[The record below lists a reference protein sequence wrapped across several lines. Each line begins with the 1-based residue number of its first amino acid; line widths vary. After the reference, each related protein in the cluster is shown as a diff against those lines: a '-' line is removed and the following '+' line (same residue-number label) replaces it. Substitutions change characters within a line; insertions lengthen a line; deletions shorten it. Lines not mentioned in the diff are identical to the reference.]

1 MTMRRSIPML
11 LIALMMF
18 QTASLLVLDSAEAT
32 SGRGGQNDDFRVTK
46 ITIGNATDPA
56 EVWTQSDQSNIN
68 FLVVGQEIEII
79 VEVQRLGNQFT
90 GRSAMGMIEIV
101 HPIGYV
107 IESYNWTTG
116 ELVGQQRGEGSYA
129 WTPMIA
135 HSVLDTTTNDLGGGL
150 IVRASVLYSADDQN
164 DNDVLEQAVPVA
176 IMKDKFDGT
185 TFAAETPTF
194 ISGRYPSNGGDA
206 TGAGSW
212 QTDSGGPEGTD
223 HWRHSAP
230 GADYPSGAHDR
241 LVHFYFPASGQC
253 GATGQL
259 DPGMSNT
266 YQTYICRKMFF
277 AGEYISTQFYAQ
289 TWGSLA
295 AGDNVAFE
303 LWRGS
308 GNYNNKMESL
318 VWNFTN
324 GAPSPASGQ
333 WTNISWDPQV
343 DWAQIPG
350 LANPDLFLG
359 GNSYSI
365 GLLFNSDNSGAS
377 EGMHVDDFIQ
387 FGVSK
392 VSDFT
397 LDVNCDNPEAGFS
410 SPPSNTI
417 ALHCLVTNNGYSGAT
432 VSVYSN
438 VTNLTWMDP
447 AFPSIR
453 IETTNPNDFF
463 SPVIIPSI
471 AAGQTVDVY
480 VNISIPAG
488 ADVQQQ
494 TWQVWFK
501 DSGGTNS
508 GEKGRV
514 TMNLA
519 VTEQYG
525 VSLTSQ
531 TPLLADTLLPGE
543 SGLIPVRLQ
552 NIGNRDAAFN
562 LVTTFSED
570 GWSAI
575 VENETGVPVPNPIV
589 LGKAEVTNLNL
600 NVTTNSLSTPG
611 VVSFNLRATCPSCG
625 TALFGA
631 DILGRNI
638 EVPILRQ
645 ASISADQ
652 DTFQSAADGI
662 PETVYMTL
670 LNLGNDDEQYAL
682 SLDGPHRYILGAQ
695 LAGETTSILDAWD
708 GETTLIL
715 TLPMPVGLSPA
726 PYYVDVIATNVD
738 DSSVSVSYRINVE
751 ILDTA
756 AVGVSD
762 ESSDQSFLPGSMDTT
777 DRSFEITNYGNSDDR
792 FTITLDVPY
801 GMVVELIDPAPID
814 GIATTP
820 IIPSG
825 ETWDAKVRFRFL
837 AELADQG
844 ACEIPCTRT
853 LGLTATSVN
862 DPTISSTG
870 EATYL
875 VGRQGLVD
883 LTWQTTPVLIEEAD
897 FIYTLEVVVK
907 NKLSAVPSQTI
918 TMDKMDGDWSSYI
931 SVRIDNDDRRFSLE
945 SDGERTVTIEVQVGE
960 ASLINLPSDRLT
972 VNFTIYATSETI
984 ADTPTAKLSVVLQKQ
999 TLDKSGGDDASSE
1012 DSGELVKNIVLWGGF
1027 LIVISALGFITFKIV
1042 TTIDKEDDLDD
1053 WDDMYQ
1059 DSLTATYGAVAAAP
1073 TVPMSAPPSPEPM
1086 EMPGTALPE
1095 AQPASGPPLPPEGLP
1110 DGWTMEQWTHY
1121 GQQYLDGQL

>member
-1 MTMRRSIPML
+1 ML

-18 QTASLLVLDSAEAT
+18 QTASLLVLDSAEAA
-32 SGRGGQNDDFRVTK
+32 SGRGGDNDDFILKK
-46 ITIGNATDPA
+46 ITIGNVSDPA
-56 EVWTQSDQSNIN
+56 FTWVQSDQSTVDYLIM
-68 FLVVGQEIEII
+68 GQE
-79 VEVQRLGNQFT
+79 VEVIVQVQLGGSSLT
-90 GRSAMGMIEIV
+90 GKSAEVQIEIV

-107 IESYNWTTG
+107 IESSNFTTPDLLG
-116 ELVGQQRGEGSYA
+116 GQQNEGSYV
-129 WTPMIA
+129 WTPVIA
-135 HSVLDTTTNDLGGGL
+135 HSILNTTTNDLGGGL
-150 IVRASVLYSADDQN
+150 IVRASVLYSN
-164 DNDVLEQAVPVA
+164 DNINGNDVMEKAVPVA

-185 TFAAETPTF
+185 TLAVESPTF
-194 ISGRYPSNGGDA
+194 ISGRYPSGGGDA

-212 QTDSGGPEGTD
+212 QTDTGGPEGTD
-223 HWRHSAP
+223 HWRHSNP

-241 LVHFYFPASGQC
+241 LVHMFFPAGGQC
-253 GATGQL
+253 GALGQL
-259 DPGMSNT
+259 DPGMSQT
-266 YQTYICRKMFF
+266 YQTYVCRKTFF
-277 AGEYISTQFYAQ
+277 AGEFISTQFYAQ

-318 VWNFTN
+318 VWNFSN
-324 GAPSPASGQ
+324 GAPSPAPGQ
-333 WTNISWDPQV
+333 WTNVSWDPQV
-343 DWAQIPG
+343 DWAQIPN

-392 VSDFT
+392 VADFT
-397 LDVNCDNPEAGFS
+397 LDIDCDNPEAGFS
-410 SPPSNTI
+410 SPPSNTVS
-417 ALHCLVTNNGYSGAT
+417 LHCIVTNNGYSSAT
-432 VSVYSN
+432 ISVYSN

-463 SPVIIPSI
+463 SPVIIQGLG
-471 AAGQTVDVY
+471 AGQSTDVY

-494 TWQVWFK
+494 TWQVWFR

-514 TMNLA
+514 SMNLA
-519 VTEQYG
+519 ITEQFG

-531 TPLLADTLLPGE
+531 VPLLADTLLPGE
-543 SGLIPVRLQ
+543 SGQIPVRLQ
-552 NIGNRDAAFN
+552 NVGNRDASYN

-570 GWSAI
+570 GWSAV
-575 VENETGVPVPNPIV
+575 VENETGVPVPNPII
-589 LGKAEVTNLNL
+589 LEKAEVENLFL
-600 NVTTNSLSTPG
+600 NVTADSLATPG
-611 VVSFNLRATCPSCG
+611 IVSFNLRATCPSCG
-625 TALFGA
+625 TSLFGA

-652 DTFQSAADGI
+652 DTFQSAADGVT
-662 PETVYMTL
+662 ETVYMTL
-670 LNLGNDDEQYAL
+670 LNLGNDDEQYSL
-682 SLDGPHRYILGAQ
+682 SLGGPHHYFLGAE
-695 LAGETTSILDAWD
+695 LAGETTAILDAWD

-715 TLPMPVGLSPA
+715 TLPMPVGLSPS

-738 DSSVSVSYRINVE
+738 DPSIAVSYRINVE

-762 ESSDQSFLPGSMDTT
+762 ESSDQSFLPGSMETT
-777 DRSFEITNYGNSDDR
+777 DRSFEITNYGNSEDR
-792 FTITLDVPY
+792 FTITLDIPD
-801 GMVVELIDPAPID
+801 GMVAELVDPAPI
-814 GIATTP
+814 GGVATTP
-820 IIPSG
+820 VIQSG
-825 ETWDAKVRFRFL
+825 ETWEATVRFRFL
-837 AELADQG
+837 DGADG
-844 ACEIPCTRT
+844 SRT

-862 DPTISSTG
+862 DPTISDTG

-875 VGRQGLVD
+875 PGRQGTID
-883 LTWQTTPVLIEEAD
+883 LTPPAPIAIDEANL
-897 FIYTLEVVVK
+897 IYTMDIEVK
-907 NKLSAVPSQTI
+907 NKLNPLVYPAQTI
-918 TMDKMDGDWSSYI
+918 TMDKVSGDWSSYLI
-931 SVRIDNDDRRFSLE
+931 VRIDSNDQQFALE
-945 SDGERTVTIEVQVGE
+945 SDMSRTVTVEVQVIE
-960 ASLINLPSDRLT
+960 TSLLNLPSDTLA
-972 VNFTIYATSETI
+972 VNFTIYATSLTV
-984 ADTPTAKLSVVLQKQ
+984 ADAPTAKLTVVLQKQ
-999 TLDKSGGDDASSE
+999 TASNDDGDGASSE
-1012 DSGELVKNIVLWGGF
+1012 DDGELVKNIVLWSGF
-1027 LIVISALGFITFKIV
+1027 LIVVCVLGFITFKIL
-1042 TTIDKEDDLDD
+1042 TTIEKEDDMDD

-1073 TVPMSAPPSPEPM
+1073 TVPMSAPPSPEPAA
-1086 EMPGTALPE
+1086 MPEPTP
-1095 AQPASGPPLPPEGLP
+1095 PAPVSAGPPLPPGGLP
-1110 DGWTMEQWTHY
+1110 DGWTMEQWEHY

>member
-1 MTMRRSIPML
+1 ML
-11 LIALMMF
+11 LIALMLF
-18 QTASLLVLDSAEAT
+18 QTASLLVMDSAEAA
-32 SGRGGQNDDFRVTK
+32 SGRGGPNDDFRVTK
-46 ITIGNATDPA
+46 ITLGNTSDPA
-56 EVWTQSDQSNIN
+56 QTWIQSDQSVVDY
-68 FLVVGQEIEII
+68 LVMGQEIEIT

-90 GRSAMGMIEIV
+90 GRTAMGMIEIV
-101 HPIGYV
+101 HPIGFV
-107 IESYNWTTG
+107 IETYNWTTA
-116 ELVGQQRGEGSYA
+116 ELVGQQKGEGSYV
-129 WTPMIA
+129 WTPLVA
-135 HSVLDTTTNDLGGGL
+135 HSILDTSTNDLSGGL
-150 IVRASVLYSADDQN
+150 IVRASILYSGDDLN
-164 DNDVLEQAVPVA
+164 ENDVLEQAVPVA

-185 TFAAETPTF
+185 TIAADTPTF
-194 ISGRYPSNGGDA
+194 ISGRYPSGGGDA
-206 TGAGSW
+206 TGSGSW
-212 QTDSGGPEGTD
+212 QTDTGGPEGTD
-223 HWRHSAP
+223 HWRHSNP

-241 LVHFYFPASGQC
+241 LVHMFFPASGQC
-253 GATGQL
+253 GALGQL
-259 DPGMSNT
+259 DPGMSNA
-266 YQTYICRKMFF
+266 YQTYVCRKTFF
-277 AGEYISTQFYAQ
+277 AGEFISTQFYAQ

-318 VWNFTN
+318 VWNFSY
-324 GAPSPASGQ
+324 GAPSPAQGQ
-333 WTNISWDPQV
+333 WSNISWDPQS
-343 DWAQIPG
+343 DWSQIPG

-392 VSDFT
+392 VADFT

-410 SPPSNTI
+410 SPPSNTV

-453 IETTNPNDFF
+453 IETKNPNDFF

-471 AAGQTVDVY
+471 SAGETVDVY

-488 ADVQQQ
+488 AEVQQQ
-494 TWQVWFK
+494 TWEVWFR

-514 TMNLA
+514 SMNLA
-519 VTEQYG
+519 VTEQFG

-531 TPLLADTLLPGE
+531 TPLLADTLIPGE

-552 NIGNRDAAFN
+552 NIGNRDAAYN
-562 LVTTFSED
+562 LVTTFSEA
-570 GWSAI
+570 GWSAV
-575 VENETGVPVPNPIV
+575 VENDTGVSIPNPIV
-589 LGKAEVTNLNL
+589 LAKAEVINLVL
-600 NVTTNSLSTPG
+600 NVTADDLATPG

-625 TALFGA
+625 TSLFGA

-638 EVPILRQ
+638 EVPVLRQ
-645 ASISADQ
+645 ASITADQ
-652 DTFQSAADGI
+652 NTYQSAADGAT
-662 PETVYMTL
+662 ETVYMTL

-682 SLDGPHRYILGAQ
+682 SLGGPHQYILGAQ
-695 LAGETTSILDAWD
+695 LAGETTAILDAWD

-777 DRSFEITNYGNSDDR
+777 DRSFEITNFGNSEDR
-792 FTITLDVPY
+792 FVITLDIPD
-801 GMVVELIDPAPID
+801 GMVAELIDPVPV
-814 GIATTP
+814 GGVATTP
-820 IIPSG
+820 IIASG
-825 ETWDAKVRFRFL
+825 ESWEAKVRFRFL
-837 AELADQG
+837 ADADG
-844 ACEIPCTRT
+844 SRT

-862 DPTISSTG
+862 DPTISETG

-875 VGRQGLVD
+875 VGRQGTID
-883 LTWQTTPVLIEEAD
+883 LTPPAPISIDEAGL
-897 FIYTLEVVVK
+897 IYTMDVEVK
-907 NKLSAVPSQTI
+907 NKLNPLVYPSQTI
-918 TMDKMDGDWSSYI
+918 SMDKVDGDWSSYI
-931 SVRIDNDDRRFSLE
+931 SVRIDNSDRSFSLE
-945 SDGERTVTIEVQVGE
+945 SDMSRTVTVEVQVGE
-960 ASLINLPSDRLT
+960 ATLINLPSDTLI
-972 VNFTIYATSETI
+972 VNFTIYATSLTV
-984 ADTPTAKLSVVLQKQ
+984 ADSPTAKLTVVLEKQ
-999 TLDKSGGDDASSE
+999 SASSGDGDGASSE
-1012 DSGELVKNIVLWGGF
+1012 EDGQLVKNIVLWSGF
-1027 LIVISALGFITFKIV
+1027 LVVVGVLGFMTFKIL
-1042 TTIDKEDDLDD
+1042 TTIEKEDDLDD
-1053 WDDMYQ
+1053 WDEMMYQ

-1073 TVPMSAPPSPEPM
+1073 TVPMSAPPTPEPM
-1086 EMPGTALPE
+1086 GVPDAAPPPAVAQATA
-1095 AQPASGPPLPPEGLP
+1095 GPPLPPGGLP
-1110 DGWTMEQWTHY
+1110 DGWTMDQWEHY
-1121 GQQYLDGQL
+1121 GQQYLNGQL

>member
-1 MTMRRSIPML
+1 ML
-11 LIALMMF
+11 LIALMLF
-18 QTASLLVLDSAEAT
+18 QTASLLVMDSAEAA
-32 SGRGGQNDDFRVTK
+32 SGRGGPNDDFRVTK
-46 ITIGNATDPA
+46 ITLGNTSDPA
-56 EVWTQSDQSNIN
+56 QTWIQSDQSVVDY
-68 FLVVGQEIEII
+68 LVMGQEIEIT

-90 GRSAMGMIEIV
+90 GRTAMGMIEIV
-101 HPIGYV
+101 HPIGFV
-107 IESYNWTTG
+107 IETYNWTTA
-116 ELVGQQRGEGSYA
+116 ELVGQQKGEGSYV
-129 WTPMIA
+129 WTPLVA
-135 HSVLDTTTNDLGGGL
+135 HSILDTSTNDLSGGL
-150 IVRASVLYSADDQN
+150 IVRASILYSGDDLN
-164 DNDVLEQAVPVA
+164 ENDVLEQAVPVA

-185 TFAAETPTF
+185 TIAADTPTF
-194 ISGRYPSNGGDA
+194 ISGRYPSGGGDA
-206 TGAGSW
+206 TGSGSW
-212 QTDSGGPEGTD
+212 QTDTGGPEGTD
-223 HWRHSAP
+223 HWRHSNP

-241 LVHFYFPASGQC
+241 LVHMFFPASGQC
-253 GATGQL
+253 GALGQL
-259 DPGMSNT
+259 DPGMSNA
-266 YQTYICRKMFF
+266 YQTYVCRKTFF
-277 AGEYISTQFYAQ
+277 AGEFISTQFYAQ

-318 VWNFTN
+318 VWNFSN
-324 GAPSPASGQ
+324 GAPSPAQGQ
-333 WTNISWDPQV
+333 WSNISWDPQS
-343 DWAQIPG
+343 DWSQIPG

-392 VSDFT
+392 VADFT

-410 SPPSNTI
+410 SPPSNTV

-453 IETTNPNDFF
+453 IETKNPNDFF

-471 AAGQTVDVY
+471 SAGETVDVY

-488 ADVQQQ
+488 AEVQQQ
-494 TWQVWFK
+494 TWEVWFR

-514 TMNLA
+514 SMNLA
-519 VTEQYG
+519 VTEQFG

-531 TPLLADTLLPGE
+531 TPLLADTLIPGE

-552 NIGNRDAAFN
+552 NIGNRDAAYN
-562 LVTTFSED
+562 LVTTFSEA

-575 VENETGVPVPNPIV
+575 VENDTGVSIPNPIV
-589 LGKAEVTNLNL
+589 LAKAEVINLVL
-600 NVTTNSLSTPG
+600 NVTADDLATPG

-625 TALFGA
+625 TSLFGA

-638 EVPILRQ
+638 EVPVLRQ
-645 ASISADQ
+645 ASITADQ
-652 DTFQSAADGI
+652 NTYQSAADGAT
-662 PETVYMTL
+662 ETVYMTL

-682 SLDGPHRYILGAQ
+682 SLGGPHQYILGAQ
-695 LAGETTSILDAWD
+695 LAGETTAILDAWD

-738 DSSVSVSYRINVE
+738 DSSISVSYRINVE

-777 DRSFEITNYGNSDDR
+777 DRSFEITNFGNSEDR
-792 FTITLDVPY
+792 FVITLDIPD
-801 GMVVELIDPAPID
+801 GMVAELIDPVPV
-814 GIATTP
+814 GGVATTP
-820 IIPSG
+820 IIASG
-825 ETWDAKVRFRFL
+825 ESWEAKVRFRFL
-837 AELADQG
+837 ADADG
-844 ACEIPCTRT
+844 SRT

-862 DPTISSTG
+862 DPTISETG

-875 VGRQGLVD
+875 VGRQGTID
-883 LTWQTTPVLIEEAD
+883 LTPPAPISIDEAGL
-897 FIYTLEVVVK
+897 IYTMDVEVK
-907 NKLSAVPSQTI
+907 NKLNPLVYPSQTI
-918 TMDKMDGDWSSYI
+918 SMDKVDGDWSSYI
-931 SVRIDNDDRRFSLE
+931 SVRIDNSDRSFSLE
-945 SDGERTVTIEVQVGE
+945 SDMSRTVTVEVQVGE
-960 ASLINLPSDRLT
+960 ATLINLPSDTLI
-972 VNFTIYATSETI
+972 VNFTIYATSLTV
-984 ADTPTAKLSVVLQKQ
+984 ADSPTAKLTVVLEKQ
-999 TLDKSGGDDASSE
+999 SASSGDGDGASSE
-1012 DSGELVKNIVLWGGF
+1012 EDGQLVKNIVLWSGF
-1027 LIVISALGFITFKIV
+1027 LVVVGVLGFMTFKIL
-1042 TTIDKEDDLDD
+1042 TTIEKEDDLDD
-1053 WDDMYQ
+1053 WDEMMYQ

-1073 TVPMSAPPSPEPM
+1073 TVPMSAPPTPEPM
-1086 EMPGTALPE
+1086 GVPDAAPPPAVAQATA
-1095 AQPASGPPLPPEGLP
+1095 GPPLPPGGLP
-1110 DGWTMEQWTHY
+1110 DGWTMDQWEHY

>member
-18 QTASLLVLDSAEAT
+18 QTASLLVLDSAEAA
-32 SGRGGQNDDFRVTK
+32 SGRGGDNDDFILKK
-46 ITIGNATDPA
+46 ITIGNVSDPA
-56 EVWTQSDQSNIN
+56 FTWVQSDQSTVDYLIM
-68 FLVVGQEIEII
+68 GQA
-79 VEVQRLGNQFT
+79 VEVIVQVQLGGSSLT
-90 GRSAMGMIEIV
+90 GKSAEVQIEIV

-107 IESYNWTTG
+107 IESSNFTTPDLLG
-116 ELVGQQRGEGSYA
+116 GQQNEGSYT
-129 WTPMIA
+129 WTPVIA
-135 HSVLDTTTNDLGGGL
+135 HSILNTTTNDLGGGL
-150 IVRASVLYSADDQN
+150 IVRASVLYSN
-164 DNDVLEQAVPVA
+164 DNINGNDVMEKAVPVA

-185 TFAAETPTF
+185 TLAVESPTF
-194 ISGRYPSNGGDA
+194 ISGRYPSSGGDA

-212 QTDSGGPEGTD
+212 QTDTGGPEGTD
-223 HWRHSAP
+223 HWRHSNP

-241 LVHFYFPASGQC
+241 LVHMFFPAGGQC
-253 GATGQL
+253 GALGQL
-259 DPGMSNT
+259 DPGMSQT
-266 YQTYICRKMFF
+266 YQTYVCRKTFF
-277 AGEYISTQFYAQ
+277 AGEFISTQFYAQ

-318 VWNFTN
+318 VWNFSN
-324 GAPSPASGQ
+324 GAPSPAPGQ
-333 WTNISWDPQV
+333 WTNVSWDPQV

-392 VSDFT
+392 VADFT
-397 LDVNCDNPEAGFS
+397 LDIDCDNPEAGFS
-410 SPPSNTI
+410 SPPSNTVS
-417 ALHCLVTNNGYSGAT
+417 LHCIVTNNGYSSAT
-432 VSVYSN
+432 ISVYSN

-463 SPVIIPSI
+463 SPVIIQGLG
-471 AAGQTVDVY
+471 AGQSTDVY

-494 TWQVWFK
+494 TWQVWFR

-514 TMNLA
+514 SMNLA
-519 VTEQYG
+519 ITEQFG

-531 TPLLADTLLPGE
+531 VPLLADTLLPGE
-543 SGLIPVRLQ
+543 SGQIPIRLQ
-552 NIGNRDAAFN
+552 NVGNRDASYN

-570 GWSAI
+570 GWSAV
-575 VENETGVPVPNPIV
+575 VENETGVPVPNPII
-589 LGKAEVTNLNL
+589 LEKAEIENLFL
-600 NVTTNSLSTPG
+600 NVTADSLATPG
-611 VVSFNLRATCPSCG
+611 IVSFNLRATCPSCG
-625 TALFGA
+625 TSLFGA

-645 ASISADQ
+645 ASISADEN
-652 DTFQSAADGI
+652 TFQSAADGVT
-662 PETVYMTL
+662 ETIYMTL

-682 SLDGPHRYILGAQ
+682 SLGGPHQYILGAE
-695 LAGETTSILDAWD
+695 LAGETTAILDAWD

-738 DSSVSVSYRINVE
+738 DPSVSVSYRINVE

-777 DRSFEITNYGNSDDR
+777 DRSFEITNYGNSEDR
-792 FTITLDVPY
+792 FTITLDIPD
-801 GMVVELIDPAPID
+801 GMVAELIDPVPI
-814 GIATTP
+814 GGVATTP
-820 IIPSG
+820 VIQSG
-825 ETWDAKVRFRFL
+825 ETWEATVRFRFL
-837 AELADQG
+837 SDAEGSL
-844 ACEIPCTRT
+844 T
-853 LGLTATSVN
+853 LDLTATSVN
-862 DPTISSTG
+862 DPTISDTG

-875 VGRQGLVD
+875 VGRQGTID
-883 LTWQTTPVLIEEAD
+883 LTPPPPISIEEAGL
-897 FIYTLEVVVK
+897 IYTMEIEVK
-907 NKLSAVPSQTI
+907 NKLNPLVYPSQTI
-918 TMDKMDGDWSSYI
+918 SMNKDVPDEWSGYI
-931 SVRIDNDDRRFSLE
+931 IVRIDNDDRQFSLE
-945 SDGERTVTIEVQVGE
+945 SDTSRIVTIEIE
-960 ASLINLPSDRLT
+960 ARESSLINLPSDTVT
-972 VNFTIYATSETI
+972 VNFTIYASSLTV
-984 ADTPTAKLSVVLQKQ
+984 ADSPTAKLTVVLQKQ
-999 TLDKSGGDDASSE
+999 TASNGDGDGASSE
-1012 DSGELVKNIVLWGGF
+1012 DDGELVKNIVLWSGF
-1027 LIVISALGFITFKIV
+1027 LIVVCVLGFITFKIL
-1042 TTIDKEDDLDD
+1042 TTIEKEDDMDD

-1073 TVPMSAPPSPEPM
+1073 TVPMSAPPSPEPVA
-1086 EMPGTALPE
+1086 MPESTP
-1095 AQPASGPPLPPEGLP
+1095 PAPVSTGPPLPPGGLP
-1110 DGWTMEQWTHY
+1110 DGWTMEQWEHY

>member
-1 MTMRRSIPML
+1 MRRSIPML
-11 LIALMMF
+11 LIALMVF
-18 QTASLLVLDSAEAT
+18 QTASLLVLDSAEAA
-32 SGRGGQNDDFRVTK
+32 SGRGGPNDDFRVTK
-46 ITIGNATDPA
+46 ITLGNATDSA
-56 EVWTQSDQSNIN
+56 HMWVQSDQSVVDY
-68 FLVVGQEIEII
+68 LVMGQEIEIT

-107 IESYNWTTG
+107 IESYNWTTA
-116 ELVGQQRGEGSYA
+116 ELIGQQSAEGRYA

-135 HSVLDTTTNDLGGGL
+135 HSILNTTTNDLSGGL
-150 IVRASVLYSADDQN
+150 IVRASVLYSGDDLN

-185 TFAAETPTF
+185 TVAVESPTF
-194 ISGRYPSNGGDA
+194 ISGRYPSGGGDA
-206 TGAGSW
+206 TGRGSW
-212 QTDSGGPEGTD
+212 QTDSGGPVGTD
-223 HWRHSAP
+223 HWRHSNP

-241 LVHFYFPASGQC
+241 LVHMYLPSGGQC
-253 GATGQL
+253 GALGQL
-259 DPGMSNT
+259 DPGLTGPSG
-266 YQTYICRKMFF
+266 YQTAICRKTFF
-277 AGEYISTQFYAQ
+277 AGEFISTQFYAQ

-318 VWNFTN
+318 TWNFTN

-333 WTNISWDPQV
+333 WSNVSWDPQV

-392 VSDFT
+392 VADFE
-397 LDVNCDNPEAGFS
+397 LGIDCDNPEAGYS
-410 SPPSNTI
+410 SPPSNTVS
-417 ALHCLVTNNGYSGAT
+417 LHCMVTNNGYSSAT
-432 VSVYSN
+432 ISVYSN

-463 SPVIIPSI
+463 SPVIIQGLG
-471 AAGQTVDVY
+471 AGETTDVY

-494 TWQVWFK
+494 TWQVWFR

-514 TMNLA
+514 SMNLA
-519 VTEQYG
+519 VTEQFG

-552 NIGNRDAAFN
+552 NVGNRDASYN
-562 LVTTFSED
+562 LVTTFSDE
-570 GWSAI
+570 GWSAV
-575 VENETGVPVPNPIV
+575 VENETGVPVPNPII
-589 LGKAEVTNLNL
+589 LGKAEIINLML
-600 NVTTNSLSTPG
+600 NVTANNLATPG

-625 TALFGA
+625 TSLFGA

-645 ASISADQ
+645 ASISADEN
-652 DTFQSAADGI
+652 TFSSAADGVA
-662 PETVYMTL
+662 ETVYMTL

-682 SLDGPHRYILGAQ
+682 SLGGPHQYLLGAQ
-695 LAGETTSILDAWD
+695 LAGETTAILDAWD

-738 DSSVSVSYRINVE
+738 DASVSVTYRINVE

-756 AVGVSD
+756 AVIVMD

-777 DRSFEITNYGNSDDR
+777 DRTFNITNYGNSDDR
-792 FTITLDVPY
+792 FTITLDVPD
-801 GMVVELIDPAPID
+801 GMVAELIDPVPIGD
-814 GIATTP
+814 VATTP

-825 ETWDAKVRFRFL
+825 ESWDARVRFRFL
-837 AELADQG
+837 ADADG
-844 ACEIPCTRT
+844 SRT

-862 DPTISSTG
+862 DPSISDTG

-875 VGRQGLVD
+875 VGRQGTID
-883 LTWQTTPVLIEEAD
+883 LTPPAPISIEEANL
-897 FIYTLEVVVK
+897 IYVMDIEVK
-907 NKLSAVPSQTI
+907 NKLNPLVYPSQTI
-918 TMDKMDGDWSSYI
+918 SMDKVDGDWSSYL
-931 SVRIDNDDRRFSLE
+931 SVRIDSDDRQFALE
-945 SDGERTVTIEVQVGE
+945 SDMSRTVTVEVQVSE
-960 ASLINLPSDRLT
+960 ATLINLPSDTLT
-972 VNFTIYATSETI
+972 VNFTIYATSLTV
-984 ADTPTAKLSVVLQKQ
+984 ADSPTAKLTVVLQKQ
-999 TLDKSGGDDASSE
+999 TSTSGEGDGASSE
-1012 DSGELVKNIVLWGGF
+1012 DDGELVKNIVLWSGF
-1027 LIVISALGFITFKIV
+1027 LIVVGVLGFITFKIL
-1042 TTIDKEDDLDD
+1042 TTIEKEDNLDD

-1073 TVPMSAPPSPEPM
+1073 TVPMAAPPSPEPV
-1086 EMPGTALPE
+1086 AVPE
-1095 AQPASGPPLPPEGLP
+1095 AAPPAPVSAGPPLPPGGLP
-1110 DGWTMEQWTHY
+1110 DGWTMEQWEHY

>member
-18 QTASLLVLDSAEAT
+18 QTASLLVLDSAEAA
-32 SGRGGQNDDFRVTK
+32 SGRGGDNDDFILKK
-46 ITIGNATDPA
+46 ITIGNVSDPA
-56 EVWTQSDQSNIN
+56 FTWVQSDQSTVDYLIM
-68 FLVVGQEIEII
+68 GQA
-79 VEVQRLGNQFT
+79 VEVIVQVQLGGSSLT
-90 GRSAMGMIEIV
+90 GKSAEVQIEIV

-107 IESYNWTTG
+107 IESSNFTTPDLLG
-116 ELVGQQRGEGSYA
+116 GQQNEGSYT
-129 WTPMIA
+129 WTPVIA
-135 HSVLDTTTNDLGGGL
+135 HSILNTTTNDLGGGL
-150 IVRASVLYSADDQN
+150 IVRASVLYSN
-164 DNDVLEQAVPVA
+164 DNINGNDVMEKAVPVA

-185 TFAAETPTF
+185 TLAVESPTF
-194 ISGRYPSNGGDA
+194 ISGRYPSSGGDA

-212 QTDSGGPEGTD
+212 QTDTGGPEGTD
-223 HWRHSAP
+223 HWRHSNP

-241 LVHFYFPASGQC
+241 LVHMFFPAGGQC
-253 GATGQL
+253 GALGQL
-259 DPGMSNT
+259 DPGMSQT
-266 YQTYICRKMFF
+266 YQTYVCRKTFF
-277 AGEYISTQFYAQ
+277 AGEFISTQFYAQ

-318 VWNFTN
+318 VWNFSN
-324 GAPSPASGQ
+324 GAPSPAPGQ
-333 WTNISWDPQV
+333 WTNVSWDPQV

-392 VSDFT
+392 VADFT
-397 LDVNCDNPEAGFS
+397 LDIDCDNPEAGFS
-410 SPPSNTI
+410 SPPSNTVS
-417 ALHCLVTNNGYSGAT
+417 LHCIVTNNGYSSAT
-432 VSVYSN
+432 ISVYSN

-463 SPVIIPSI
+463 SPVIIQGLG
-471 AAGQTVDVY
+471 AGQSTDVF

-494 TWQVWFK
+494 TWQVWFR

-514 TMNLA
+514 SMNLA
-519 VTEQYG
+519 ITEQFG

-531 TPLLADTLLPGE
+531 VPLLADTLLPGE
-543 SGLIPVRLQ
+543 SGQIPIRLQ
-552 NIGNRDAAFN
+552 NVGNRDASYN

-570 GWSAI
+570 GWSAV
-575 VENETGVPVPNPIV
+575 VENETGVPVPNPII
-589 LGKAEVTNLNL
+589 LEKAEIENLFL
-600 NVTTNSLSTPG
+600 NVTADSLATPG
-611 VVSFNLRATCPSCG
+611 IVSFNLRATCPSCG
-625 TALFGA
+625 TSLFGA

-645 ASISADQ
+645 ASISADEN
-652 DTFQSAADGI
+652 TFQSAADGVT
-662 PETVYMTL
+662 ETIYMTL

-682 SLDGPHRYILGAQ
+682 SLGGPHQYILGAE
-695 LAGETTSILDAWD
+695 LAGETTAILDAWD

-738 DSSVSVSYRINVE
+738 DPSVSVSYRINVE

-777 DRSFEITNYGNSDDR
+777 DRSFEITNYGNSEDR
-792 FTITLDVPY
+792 FTITLDIPD
-801 GMVVELIDPAPID
+801 GMVAELIDPVPI
-814 GIATTP
+814 GGVATTP
-820 IIPSG
+820 VIQSG
-825 ETWDAKVRFRFL
+825 ETWEATVRFRFL
-837 AELADQG
+837 SDAEGSL
-844 ACEIPCTRT
+844 T
-853 LGLTATSVN
+853 LDLTATSVN
-862 DPTISSTG
+862 DPTISDTG

-875 VGRQGLVD
+875 VGRQGTID
-883 LTWQTTPVLIEEAD
+883 LTPPPPISIEEAGL
-897 FIYTLEVVVK
+897 IYTMEIEVK
-907 NKLSAVPSQTI
+907 NKLNPLVYPSQTI
-918 TMDKMDGDWSSYI
+918 SMNKDVPDEWSGYI
-931 SVRIDNDDRRFSLE
+931 IVRIDNDDRQFSLE
-945 SDGERTVTIEVQVGE
+945 SDTSRIVTIEIE
-960 ASLINLPSDRLT
+960 ARESSLINLPSDTVT
-972 VNFTIYATSETI
+972 VNFTIYASSLTV
-984 ADTPTAKLSVVLQKQ
+984 ADSPTAKLTVVLQKQ
-999 TLDKSGGDDASSE
+999 TASNGDGDGASSE
-1012 DSGELVKNIVLWGGF
+1012 DDGELVKNIVLWSGF
-1027 LIVISALGFITFKIV
+1027 LIVVCVLGFITFKIL
-1042 TTIDKEDDLDD
+1042 TTIEKEDDMDD

-1073 TVPMSAPPSPEPM
+1073 TVPMSAPPSPEPVA
-1086 EMPGTALPE
+1086 MPEPTP
-1095 AQPASGPPLPPEGLP
+1095 PAPVSTGPPLPPGGLP
-1110 DGWTMEQWTHY
+1110 DGWTMEQWEHY

>member
-1 MTMRRSIPML
+1 ML

-18 QTASLLVLDSAEAT
+18 QTASLLVLDSAEAA
-32 SGRGGQNDDFRVTK
+32 SGRGGDNDDFILKK
-46 ITIGNATDPA
+46 ITIGNVSDPA
-56 EVWTQSDQSNIN
+56 FTWVQSDQSTVDYLIM
-68 FLVVGQEIEII
+68 GQE
-79 VEVQRLGNQFT
+79 VEVIVQVQLGGSSLT
-90 GRSAMGMIEIV
+90 GKSAEVQIEIV

-107 IESYNWTTG
+107 IESSNFTTPDLLG
-116 ELVGQQRGEGSYA
+116 GQQNEGSYV
-129 WTPMIA
+129 WTPVIA
-135 HSVLDTTTNDLGGGL
+135 HSILNTTTNDLGGGL
-150 IVRASVLYSADDQN
+150 IVRASVLYSN
-164 DNDVLEQAVPVA
+164 DNINGNDVMEKAVPVA

-185 TFAAETPTF
+185 AVTLETPTF
-194 ISGRYPSNGGDA
+194 ISGRYPVGGGDA
-206 TGAGSW
+206 DRFSSGSW
-212 QTDSGGPEGTD
+212 QTDSGGPVGTD
-223 HWRHSAP
+223 HWRHSNP

-241 LVHFYFPASGQC
+241 LVHMYLPSGGQC
-253 GATGQL
+253 GALGQL
-259 DPGMSNT
+259 DPGLSNR
-266 YQTYICRKMFF
+266 YQTAICRKTFF
-277 AGEYISTQFYAQ
+277 AGEFISTQFHAQ

-318 VWNFTN
+318 TWNFTN

-333 WTNISWDPQV
+333 WTNVSWDPQV

-392 VSDFT
+392 VADFT
-397 LDVNCDNPEAGFS
+397 LDIDCDNPEAGFS
-410 SPPSNTI
+410 SPPSNTVS
-417 ALHCLVTNNGYSGAT
+417 LHCLVTNNGYSSAT
-432 VSVYSN
+432 ISVYSN

-463 SPVIIPSI
+463 SPVIVQGLG
-471 AAGQTVDVY
+471 AGQTTDVY

-494 TWQVWFK
+494 TWQVWFQ

-514 TMNLA
+514 SMNLA
-519 VTEQYG
+519 VTEQFG

-531 TPLLADTLLPGE
+531 VPLLADTLLPGE
-543 SGLIPVRLQ
+543 SGQIPVRLQ
-552 NIGNRDAAFN
+552 NVGNRDASYN

-570 GWSAI
+570 GWSAV
-575 VENETGVPVPNPIV
+575 VEDENGVPVPNPIV
-589 LGKAEVTNLNL
+589 LEKAEVENLFL
-600 NVTTNSLSTPG
+600 NVTANSLASPG
-611 VVSFNLRATCPSCG
+611 IVSFNLRATCPSCG
-625 TALFGA
+625 TSLFGA

-645 ASISADQ
+645 ASITADEN
-652 DTFQSAADGI
+652 TFQSAADGAT
-662 PETVYMTL
+662 ETVYMTL

-682 SLDGPHRYILGAQ
+682 SLGGPHQYILGAE
-695 LAGETTSILDAWD
+695 LAGETTAILDAWD

-762 ESSDQSFLPGSMDTT
+762 ESSDQSFLPGSLDTT

-792 FTITLDVPY
+792 FTITLDIPD
-801 GMVVELIDPAPID
+801 GMVAELIVPAPI
-814 GIATTP
+814 GGVATTP
-820 IIPSG
+820 VIPSG
-825 ETWDAKVRFRFL
+825 ETWEAKVRFRFL
-837 AELADQG
+837 AGADG
-844 ACEIPCTRT
+844 SRT

-862 DPTISSTG
+862 DPSISETG

-875 VGRQGLVD
+875 VGRQGTID
-883 LTWQTTPVLIEEAD
+883 LTPPAPISIEEFD
-897 FIYTLEVVVK
+897 LIYTMDIEVK
-907 NKLSAVPSQTI
+907 NKLNPLVYPSQTI
-918 TMDKMDGDWSSYI
+918 SMDKADGPDDWSSYL
-931 SVRIDNDDRRFSLE
+931 SVRIDNDDRQFSLE
-945 SDGERTVTIEVQVGE
+945 SDMSRIVTVEVQVSE
-960 ASLINLPSDRLT
+960 ATLINLPSDTLT
-972 VNFTIYATSETI
+972 VNFTIYATSLTV
-984 ADTPTAKLSVVLQKQ
+984 ADSPTAKLTVVLQKQ
-999 TLDKSGGDDASSE
+999 SASNDDGDGASSE
-1012 DSGELVKNIVLWGGF
+1012 DDGELVKNIVLWSGF
-1027 LIVISALGFITFKIV
+1027 LIVVGVLGFMTFQIL
-1042 TTIDKEDDLDD
+1042 TTIEKEDDLDD

-1073 TVPMSAPPSPEPM
+1073 TVPMSAPPTPEPM
-1086 EMPGTALPE
+1086 AMPEPTPPA
-1095 AQPASGPPLPPEGLP
+1095 PASAGPPLPPGGLP
-1110 DGWTMEQWTHY
+1110 DGWTMEQWEHY

>member
-1 MTMRRSIPML
+1 ML

-18 QTASLLVLDSAEAT
+18 QTASLFVLDSAEAA
-32 SGRGGQNDDFRVTK
+32 SGRGGDNDDFILKK
-46 ITIGNATDPA
+46 ITIGNVSDPA
-56 EVWTQSDQSNIN
+56 FTWVQSDQSTVDYLIM
-68 FLVVGQEIEII
+68 GQE
-79 VEVQRLGNQFT
+79 VEVIVQVQLGGSSLT
-90 GRSAMGMIEIV
+90 GKSAEVQIEIV

-107 IESYNWTTG
+107 IESSNFTTPDLLG
-116 ELVGQQRGEGSYA
+116 GQQNEGSYT
-129 WTPMIA
+129 WTPVIA
-135 HSVLDTTTNDLGGGL
+135 HSILNTTTNDLGGGL
-150 IVRASVLYSADDQN
+150 IVRASVLYSN
-164 DNDVLEQAVPVA
+164 DNINGNDVMEKAVPVA

-185 TFAAETPTF
+185 TLAVESPTF
-194 ISGRYPSNGGDA
+194 ISGRYPSSGGDA

-212 QTDSGGPEGTD
+212 QTDTGGPEGTD
-223 HWRHSAP
+223 HWRHSNP

-241 LVHFYFPASGQC
+241 LVHMFFPAGGQC
-253 GATGQL
+253 GALGQL
-259 DPGMSNT
+259 DPGMSQA
-266 YQTYICRKMFF
+266 YQTYVCRKTFF
-277 AGEYISTQFYAQ
+277 AGEFISTQFYAQ

-318 VWNFTN
+318 VWNFSN
-324 GAPSPASGQ
+324 GAPSPAPGQ
-333 WTNISWDPQV
+333 WTNVSWDPQV

-392 VSDFT
+392 VADFT
-397 LDVNCDNPEAGFS
+397 LDIDCDNPEAGFS
-410 SPPSNTI
+410 SPPSNTVS
-417 ALHCLVTNNGYSGAT
+417 LHCIVTNNGYSSAT
-432 VSVYSN
+432 ISVYSN

-463 SPVIIPSI
+463 SPVIIQGLG
-471 AAGQTVDVY
+471 AGQSTDVF

-494 TWQVWFK
+494 TWQVWFR

-508 GEKGRV
+508 GEKGRLS
-514 TMNLA
+514 MNLA
-519 VTEQYG
+519 ITEQFG

-531 TPLLADTLLPGE
+531 VPLLADTLMPGE
-543 SGLIPVRLQ
+543 SGQIPIRLQ
-552 NIGNRDAAFN
+552 NVGNRDASYN

-570 GWSAI
+570 GWSAV
-575 VENETGVPVPNPIV
+575 VENETGVPVPNPII
-589 LGKAEVTNLNL
+589 LEKAEVENLFL
-600 NVTTNSLSTPG
+600 NVTADSLATPG
-611 VVSFNLRATCPSCG
+611 IVSFNLRATCPSCG
-625 TALFGA
+625 TSLFGA

-645 ASISADQ
+645 ASISADEN
-652 DTFQSAADGI
+652 TFQSAADGVT
-662 PETVYMTL
+662 ETVYMTL

-682 SLDGPHRYILGAQ
+682 SLGGPHQYILGAE
-695 LAGETTSILDAWD
+695 LAGETTAILDAWD

-738 DSSVSVSYRINVE
+738 DPSVSVTYRINVE

-777 DRSFEITNYGNSDDR
+777 DRSFEITNYGNSEDR
-792 FTITLDVPY
+792 FTITLDIPD
-801 GMVVELIDPAPID
+801 GMVAELIDPVPI
-814 GIATTP
+814 GGVATTP
-820 IIPSG
+820 VIQSG
-825 ETWDAKVRFRFL
+825 ETWEAKVRFRFL
-837 AELADQG
+837 EGADG
-844 ACEIPCTRT
+844 SRT
-853 LGLTATSVN
+853 LGLTSTSVN
-862 DPTISSTG
+862 DPTISATG

-875 VGRQGLVD
+875 VGRQGTID
-883 LTWQTTPVLIEEAD
+883 LTPPAPISIDEAD
-897 FIYTLEVVVK
+897 LIYTMDIEVK
-907 NKLSAVPSQTI
+907 NKLNPLVFPSQTI
-918 TMDKMDGDWSSYI
+918 SMDKVPGDWSSYL
-931 SVRIDNDDRRFSLE
+931 SVRIDNNDGQFSLE
-945 SDGERTVTIEVQVGE
+945 SDMSRTVTVQVQVSE
-960 ASLINLPSDRLT
+960 ATLINLPSESLT
-972 VNFTIYATSETI
+972 VNFTIYATSLTV
-984 ADTPTAKLSVVLQKQ
+984 ADSPTAKLTVVLQKQ
-999 TLDKSGGDDASSE
+999 TASNGDGDGASSE
-1012 DSGELVKNIVLWGGF
+1012 DDGELVKNIVLWSGF
-1027 LIVISALGFITFKIV
+1027 LIVVCVLGFITFKIL
-1042 TTIDKEDDLDD
+1042 TTIEKEDDMDF

-1073 TVPMSAPPSPEPM
+1073 TVPMSAPPSPEPVA
-1086 EMPGTALPE
+1086 MPEPTP
-1095 AQPASGPPLPPEGLP
+1095 PAPVSTGPPLPPGGLP
-1110 DGWTMEQWTHY
+1110 DGWTMEQWEHY

>member
-1 MTMRRSIPML
+1 ML

-18 QTASLLVLDSAEAT
+18 QTASLLVLDSAEAA
-32 SGRGGQNDDFRVTK
+32 SGRGGDNDDFILKK
-46 ITIGNATDPA
+46 ITIGNVSDPA
-56 EVWTQSDQSNIN
+56 FTWVQSDQSTVDYLIM
-68 FLVVGQEIEII
+68 GQE
-79 VEVQRLGNQFT
+79 VEVIVQVQLGGSSLT
-90 GRSAMGMIEIV
+90 GKSAEVQIEIV

-107 IESYNWTTG
+107 IESSNFTTPDLLG
-116 ELVGQQRGEGSYA
+116 GQQNEGSYV
-129 WTPMIA
+129 WTPVIA
-135 HSVLDTTTNDLGGGL
+135 HSILDTTTNDLGGGL
-150 IVRASVLYSADDQN
+150 IVRASVLYSN
-164 DNDVLEQAVPVA
+164 DNINGNDVMEKAVPVA

-185 TFAAETPTF
+185 TLAVESPTF
-194 ISGRYPSNGGDA
+194 ISGRYPSGGGDA

-212 QTDSGGPEGTD
+212 QTDTGGPEGTD
-223 HWRHSAP
+223 HWRHSNP

-241 LVHFYFPASGQC
+241 LVHMFFPAGGQC
-253 GATGQL
+253 GALGQL
-259 DPGMSNT
+259 DPGMSQT
-266 YQTYICRKMFF
+266 YQTYVCRKTFF
-277 AGEYISTQFYAQ
+277 AGEFISTQFYAQ

-318 VWNFTN
+318 VWNFSN
-324 GAPSPASGQ
+324 GAPSPAPGQ
-333 WTNISWDPQV
+333 WTNVSWDPQV

-365 GLLFNSDNSGAS
+365 GLLCNSDNSGAS

-392 VSDFT
+392 VADFT
-397 LDVNCDNPEAGFS
+397 LDIDCDNPEAGFS
-410 SPPSNTI
+410 SPPSNTVS
-417 ALHCLVTNNGYSGAT
+417 LHCIVTNNGYSSAT
-432 VSVYSN
+432 ISVYSN

-463 SPVIIPSI
+463 SPVIIQGLG
-471 AAGQTVDVY
+471 AGQSTDVY

-494 TWQVWFK
+494 TWQVWFR

-514 TMNLA
+514 SMNLA
-519 VTEQYG
+519 ITEQFG

-531 TPLLADTLLPGE
+531 VPLLADTLLPGE
-543 SGLIPVRLQ
+543 SGQIPVRLQ
-552 NIGNRDAAFN
+552 NVGNRDASYN

-570 GWSAI
+570 GWSAV
-575 VENETGVPVPNPIV
+575 VENETGVPVPNPII
-589 LGKAEVTNLNL
+589 LEKAEVENLFL
-600 NVTTNSLSTPG
+600 NVTADSLATPG
-611 VVSFNLRATCPSCG
+611 IISFNLRATCPSCG
-625 TALFGA
+625 TSLFGA

-652 DTFQSAADGI
+652 DTFQSAADGVT
-662 PETVYMTL
+662 ETVYMTL
-670 LNLGNDDEQYAL
+670 LNLGNDDEQYSL
-682 SLDGPHRYILGAQ
+682 SLGGPHQYILGAE
-695 LAGETTSILDAWD
+695 LAGETTARLDAWD

-715 TLPMPVGLSPA
+715 TLPMPVGLSPS

-738 DSSVSVSYRINVE
+738 DPSVVVSYRINVE

-762 ESSDQSFLPGSMDTT
+762 ESSDQSFLPGSMETT
-777 DRSFEITNYGNSDDR
+777 DRSFEITNYGNSEDR
-792 FTITLDVPY
+792 FTITLDIPD
-801 GMVVELIDPAPID
+801 GMVAELVDPAPI
-814 GIATTP
+814 GGVATTP
-820 IIPSG
+820 VIQSG
-825 ETWDAKVRFRFL
+825 ETWEATVRFRFL
-837 AELADQG
+837 DGADG
-844 ACEIPCTRT
+844 SRT

-862 DPTISSTG
+862 DPTISDTG

-875 VGRQGLVD
+875 PGRQGTID
-883 LTWQTTPVLIEEAD
+883 LTPPAPIAIDEANL
-897 FIYTLEVVVK
+897 IYTMDVEVK
-907 NKLSAVPSQTI
+907 NKLNPLVYPAQTI
-918 TMDKMDGDWSSYI
+918 TIDKVSGDWSSYLI
-931 SVRIDNDDRRFSLE
+931 VRIDSNDQQFALE
-945 SDGERTVTIEVQVGE
+945 SDMSRTVTVEVQVIE
-960 ASLINLPSDRLT
+960 TSLLNLPSDTLA
-972 VNFTIYATSETI
+972 VNFTIYATSLTV
-984 ADTPTAKLSVVLQKQ
+984 ADAPTAKLTVVLQKQ
-999 TLDKSGGDDASSE
+999 TASNDDGDGASSE
-1012 DSGELVKNIVLWGGF
+1012 DDGELVKNIVLWSGF
-1027 LIVISALGFITFKIV
+1027 LIVVCVLGFITFKIL
-1042 TTIDKEDDLDD
+1042 TTIEKEDDMDD

-1073 TVPMSAPPSPEPM
+1073 TVPMSAPPSPEPAA
-1086 EMPGTALPE
+1086 MPEPTP
-1095 AQPASGPPLPPEGLP
+1095 PAPVSAGPPLPPGGLP
-1110 DGWTMEQWTHY
+1110 DGWTMEQWEHY

>member
-1 MTMRRSIPML
+1 ML

-18 QTASLLVLDSAEAT
+18 QTASLLVLDSAEAA
-32 SGRGGQNDDFRVTK
+32 SGRGGDNDDFILKK
-46 ITIGNATDPA
+46 ITIGNVSDPA
-56 EVWTQSDQSNIN
+56 FTWVQSDQSTVDYLIM
-68 FLVVGQEIEII
+68 GQE
-79 VEVQRLGNQFT
+79 VEVIVQVQLGGSSLT
-90 GRSAMGMIEIV
+90 GKSAEVQIEIV

-107 IESYNWTTG
+107 IESSNFTTPDLLG
-116 ELVGQQRGEGSYA
+116 GQQNEGSYV
-129 WTPMIA
+129 WTPVIA
-135 HSVLDTTTNDLGGGL
+135 HSILNTTTNDLGGGL
-150 IVRASVLYSADDQN
+150 IVRASVLYSN
-164 DNDVLEQAVPVA
+164 DNINGNDVMEKAVPVA

-185 TFAAETPTF
+185 TLAVESPTF
-194 ISGRYPSNGGDA
+194 ISGRYPSGGGDA

-212 QTDSGGPEGTD
+212 QTDTGGPEGTD
-223 HWRHSAP
+223 HWRHSNP

-241 LVHFYFPASGQC
+241 LVHMFFPAGGQC
-253 GATGQL
+253 GALGQL
-259 DPGMSNT
+259 DPGMSQT
-266 YQTYICRKMFF
+266 YQTYVCRKTFF
-277 AGEYISTQFYAQ
+277 AGEFISTQFYAQ

-318 VWNFTN
+318 VWNFSN
-324 GAPSPASGQ
+324 GAPSPAPGQ
-333 WTNISWDPQV
+333 WTNVSWDPQV

-392 VSDFT
+392 VADFT
-397 LDVNCDNPEAGFS
+397 LDIDCDNPEAGFS
-410 SPPSNTI
+410 SPPSNTVS
-417 ALHCLVTNNGYSGAT
+417 LHCLVTNNGYSSAT
-432 VSVYSN
+432 ISVYSN

-447 AFPSIR
+447 GFPSIR

-463 SPVIIPSI
+463 SPVIIQGLG
-471 AAGQTVDVY
+471 AGQTTDVY

-494 TWQVWFK
+494 TWQVWFR

-514 TMNLA
+514 SMNLA
-519 VTEQYG
+519 ITEQFG

-531 TPLLADTLLPGE
+531 VPLLADTLLPGE
-543 SGLIPVRLQ
+543 SGQIPVRLQ
-552 NIGNRDAAFN
+552 NVGNRDASYN

-570 GWSAI
+570 GWSAV
-575 VENETGVPVPNPIV
+575 VENETGVPVPNPII
-589 LGKAEVTNLNL
+589 LEKAEVENLFL
-600 NVTTNSLSTPG
+600 NVTADSLATPG
-611 VVSFNLRATCPSCG
+611 IVSFNLRATCPSCG
-625 TALFGA
+625 TSLFGA

-645 ASISADQ
+645 ASISADEN
-652 DTFQSAADGI
+652 TFQSAADGVT
-662 PETVYMTL
+662 ETVYMTL
-670 LNLGNDDEQYAL
+670 LNLGNDDEQYSL
-682 SLDGPHRYILGAQ
+682 SLGALHQYILGAE
-695 LAGETTSILDAWD
+695 LAGETTAILDAWD

-738 DSSVSVSYRINVE
+738 DPSVAVSYRINVE

-777 DRSFEITNYGNSDDR
+777 DRSFEITNYGNSEDR
-792 FTITLDVPY
+792 FTITLDIPD
-801 GMVVELIDPAPID
+801 GMVAELIDPVPIGD
-814 GIATTP
+814 VATTP
-820 IIPSG
+820 VIQSG
-825 ETWDAKVRFRFL
+825 ETWEATVRFRFL
-837 AELADQG
+837 DGADG
-844 ACEIPCTRT
+844 SRT
-853 LGLTATSVN
+853 LGVTATSVN
-862 DPTISSTG
+862 DPTISDTG

-875 VGRQGLVD
+875 VGRQGTID
-883 LTWQTTPVLIEEAD
+883 LTPPAPISIDEAD
-897 FIYTLEVVVK
+897 LIYTMDIVVK
-907 NKLSAVPSQTI
+907 NKLNPLVFPSQTI
-918 TMDKMDGDWSSYI
+918 SMDKVPGDWSSYL
-931 SVRIDNDDRRFSLE
+931 SVRIDSNDGQFSLE
-945 SDGERTVTIEVQVGE
+945 SDMERTVTVQVQVSE
-960 ASLINLPSDRLT
+960 ATLINLPSDSMT
-972 VNFTIYATSETI
+972 VNFTIYATSLTV
-984 ADTPTAKLSVVLQKQ
+984 ADSPTAKLTVVLQKQ
-999 TLDKSGGDDASSE
+999 TASNGEGDGASSE
-1012 DSGELVKNIVLWGGF
+1012 DDGELVKNIVLWSGF
-1027 LIVISALGFITFKIV
+1027 LIVVCVLGFITFKIL
-1042 TTIDKEDDLDD
+1042 TTIEKEDDMDD

-1073 TVPMSAPPSPEPM
+1073 TVPMSAPPSPEPVA
-1086 EMPGTALPE
+1086 MPEPTP
-1095 AQPASGPPLPPEGLP
+1095 PAPVSAKPPLPPGGLP
-1110 DGWTMEQWTHY
+1110 DGWTMEQWEHY

>member
-1 MTMRRSIPML
+1 ML
-11 LIALMMF
+11 LIALMLF
-18 QTASLLVLDSAEAT
+18 QTASLLVMDSAEAA
-32 SGRGGQNDDFRVTK
+32 SGRGGPNDDFRVTK
-46 ITIGNATDPA
+46 ITLGNTSDPA
-56 EVWTQSDQSNIN
+56 QTWIQSDQSVVDY
-68 FLVVGQEIEII
+68 LVMGQEIEIT

-90 GRSAMGMIEIV
+90 GRTAMGMIEIV
-101 HPIGYV
+101 HPIGFV
-107 IESYNWTTG
+107 IETYNWTTA
-116 ELVGQQRGEGSYA
+116 ELVGQQKGEGSYV
-129 WTPMIA
+129 WTPLVA
-135 HSVLDTTTNDLGGGL
+135 HSILDTSTNDLSGGL
-150 IVRASVLYSADDQN
+150 IVRASILYSGDDLN
-164 DNDVLEQAVPVA
+164 ENDVLEQAVPVA

-185 TFAAETPTF
+185 TIAADTPTF
-194 ISGRYPSNGGDA
+194 ISGRYPSGGGDA
-206 TGAGSW
+206 TGSGSW
-212 QTDSGGPEGTD
+212 QTDTGGPEGTD
-223 HWRHSAP
+223 HWRHSNP

-241 LVHFYFPASGQC
+241 LVHMFFPASGQC
-253 GATGQL
+253 GALGQL
-259 DPGMSNT
+259 DPGMSNA
-266 YQTYICRKMFF
+266 YQTYVCRKTFF
-277 AGEYISTQFYAQ
+277 AGEFISTQFYAQ

-318 VWNFTN
+318 VWNFSN
-324 GAPSPASGQ
+324 GAPSPAQGQ
-333 WTNISWDPQV
+333 WSNISWDPQS
-343 DWAQIPG
+343 DWSQIPG

-392 VSDFT
+392 VADFT

-410 SPPSNTI
+410 SPPSNTV

-453 IETTNPNDFF
+453 IETKNPNDFF

-471 AAGQTVDVY
+471 SAGETVDVY

-488 ADVQQQ
+488 AEVQQQ
-494 TWQVWFK
+494 TWEVWFR

-514 TMNLA
+514 SMNLA
-519 VTEQYG
+519 VTEQFG

-531 TPLLADTLLPGE
+531 TPLLADTLIPGE

-552 NIGNRDAAFN
+552 NIGNRDAAYN
-562 LVTTFSED
+562 LVTTFSEA
-570 GWSAI
+570 GWSAV
-575 VENETGVPVPNPIV
+575 VENDTGVSIPNPIV
-589 LGKAEVTNLNL
+589 LAKAEVINLVL
-600 NVTTNSLSTPG
+600 NVTADDLATPG

-625 TALFGA
+625 TSLFGA

-638 EVPILRQ
+638 EVPVLRQ
-645 ASISADQ
+645 ASITADQ
-652 DTFQSAADGI
+652 NTYQSAADGAT
-662 PETVYMTL
+662 ETVYMTL

-682 SLDGPHRYILGAQ
+682 SLGGPHQYILGAQ
-695 LAGETTSILDAWD
+695 LAGETTAILDAWD

-777 DRSFEITNYGNSDDR
+777 DRSFEITNFGNSEDR
-792 FTITLDVPY
+792 FVITLDIPD
-801 GMVVELIDPAPID
+801 GMVAEMIDPVPV
-814 GIATTP
+814 GGVATTP
-820 IIPSG
+820 IIASG
-825 ETWDAKVRFRFL
+825 ESWEAKVRFRFL
-837 AELADQG
+837 ADADG
-844 ACEIPCTRT
+844 SRT

-862 DPTISSTG
+862 DPTISETG

-875 VGRQGLVD
+875 VGRQGTID
-883 LTWQTTPVLIEEAD
+883 LTPPAPISIDEAGL
-897 FIYTLEVVVK
+897 IYTMDVEVK
-907 NKLSAVPSQTI
+907 NKLNPLVYPSQTI
-918 TMDKMDGDWSSYI
+918 SMDKVDGDWSSYI
-931 SVRIDNDDRRFSLE
+931 SVRIDNSDRSFSLE
-945 SDGERTVTIEVQVGE
+945 SDMSRTVTVEVQVGE
-960 ASLINLPSDRLT
+960 ATLINLPSDTLI
-972 VNFTIYATSETI
+972 VNFTIYATSLTV
-984 ADTPTAKLSVVLQKQ
+984 ADSPTAKLTVVLEKQ
-999 TLDKSGGDDASSE
+999 SASSGDGDGASSE
-1012 DSGELVKNIVLWGGF
+1012 EDGQLVKNIVLWSGF
-1027 LIVISALGFITFKIV
+1027 LVVVGVLGFMTFKIL
-1042 TTIDKEDDLDD
+1042 TTIEKEDDLDD
-1053 WDDMYQ
+1053 WDEMMYQ

-1073 TVPMSAPPSPEPM
+1073 TVPMSAPPTPEPM
-1086 EMPGTALPE
+1086 GVPDAAPPPAVAQATA
-1095 AQPASGPPLPPEGLP
+1095 GPPLPPGGLP
-1110 DGWTMEQWTHY
+1110 DGWTMDQWEHY

>member
-1 MTMRRSIPML
+1 ML

-18 QTASLLVLDSAEAT
+18 QTTSLLVLDSAEAA
-32 SGRGGQNDDFRVTK
+32 SGRGGDNDDFILKK
-46 ITIGNATDPA
+46 ITIGNVSDPA
-56 EVWTQSDQSNIN
+56 FTWVQSDQSTVDYLIM
-68 FLVVGQEIEII
+68 GQE
-79 VEVQRLGNQFT
+79 VEVIVQVQLGGSSLT
-90 GRSAMGMIEIV
+90 GKSAEVQIEIV

-107 IESYNWTTG
+107 IESSNFTTPDLLG
-116 ELVGQQRGEGSYA
+116 GQQNEGSYV
-129 WTPMIA
+129 WTPVIA
-135 HSVLDTTTNDLGGGL
+135 HSILNTTTNDLGGGL
-150 IVRASVLYSADDQN
+150 VVRASVLYSN
-164 DNDVLEQAVPVA
+164 DNINGNDVMEKAVPVA

-185 TFAAETPTF
+185 TLAVETPTF
-194 ISGRYPSNGGDA
+194 ISGRYPSGGGDA

-212 QTDSGGPEGTD
+212 QTDTGGPEGTD
-223 HWRHSAP
+223 HWRHSNP

-241 LVHFYFPASGQC
+241 LVNMFFPAGGQC
-253 GATGQL
+253 GALGQL
-259 DPGMSNT
+259 DPGMSQT
-266 YQTYICRKMFF
+266 YQTYVCRKTFF
-277 AGEYISTQFYAQ
+277 AGEFISTQFYAQ

-318 VWNFTN
+318 VWNFSN
-324 GAPSPASGQ
+324 GAPSPAPGQ
-333 WTNISWDPQV
+333 WTNVSWDPQE

-392 VSDFT
+392 VADFT
-397 LDVNCDNPEAGFS
+397 LDIDCDNPEAGFS
-410 SPPSNTI
+410 SPPSNTVS
-417 ALHCLVTNNGYSGAT
+417 LHCMVTNNGYSSAT
-432 VSVYSN
+432 ISVYSN

-447 AFPSIR
+447 GFPSIR

-463 SPVIIPSI
+463 SPVIIQGLG
-471 AAGQTVDVY
+471 AGQTTDVY

-494 TWQVWFK
+494 TWQVWFR

-514 TMNLA
+514 SMNLA
-519 VTEQYG
+519 ITEQFG

-531 TPLLADTLLPGE
+531 VPLLADTLLPGE
-543 SGLIPVRLQ
+543 SGQIPVRLQ
-552 NIGNRDAAFN
+552 NVGNRDASYN

-570 GWSAI
+570 GWSAV
-575 VENETGVPVPNPIV
+575 VENETGVPVPNPII
-589 LGKAEVTNLNL
+589 LEKAEVENLFL
-600 NVTTNSLSTPG
+600 NVTADSLATPG
-611 VVSFNLRATCPSCG
+611 IVSFNLRATCPSCG
-625 TALFGA
+625 TSLFGA

-652 DTFQSAADGI
+652 DTFQSAADGVA
-662 PETVYMTL
+662 ETVYMTL
-670 LNLGNDDEQYAL
+670 LNLGNDDEQYSL
-682 SLDGPHRYILGAQ
+682 SLGGPHQYILGAE
-695 LAGETTSILDAWD
+695 LAGETTAILDAWD

-738 DSSVSVSYRINVE
+738 DPSVAVSYRINVE

-777 DRSFEITNYGNSDDR
+777 DRSFEITNYGNSEDR
-792 FTITLDVPY
+792 FTITLDIPD
-801 GMVVELIDPAPID
+801 GMVAELIDPVPIGD
-814 GIATTP
+814 VATTP
-820 IIPSG
+820 VIQSG
-825 ETWDAKVRFRFL
+825 ETWEAKVRFRFL
-837 AELADQG
+837 DGADG
-844 ACEIPCTRT
+844 SRT
-853 LGLTATSVN
+853 LGVTATSVN
-862 DPTISSTG
+862 DPTISDTG

-875 VGRQGLVD
+875 VGRQGTID
-883 LTWQTTPVLIEEAD
+883 LTPPAPISIDEAD
-897 FIYTLEVVVK
+897 LIYTMDIVVK
-907 NKLSAVPSQTI
+907 NKLNPLVFPSQTI
-918 TMDKMDGDWSSYI
+918 SMDKVPGDWSSYL
-931 SVRIDNDDRRFSLE
+931 SVRIDSNDGQFSLE
-945 SDGERTVTIEVQVGE
+945 SDMERTVTVQVQVSE
-960 ASLINLPSDRLT
+960 ATLINLPSDSMT
-972 VNFTIYATSETI
+972 VNFTIYATSLTV
-984 ADTPTAKLSVVLQKQ
+984 ADSPTAKLTVVLQKQ
-999 TLDKSGGDDASSE
+999 TASNGEGDGASSE
-1012 DSGELVKNIVLWGGF
+1012 DDGELVKNIVLWSGF
-1027 LIVISALGFITFKIV
+1027 LIVVCVLGFITFKIL
-1042 TTIDKEDDLDD
+1042 TTIEKEDDMDD

-1073 TVPMSAPPSPEPM
+1073 TVPMSAPPSPEPVA
-1086 EMPGTALPE
+1086 MPEPTP
-1095 AQPASGPPLPPEGLP
+1095 PAPVSAGPPLPPGGLP
-1110 DGWTMEQWTHY
+1110 DGWTMEQWEHY

>member
-1 MTMRRSIPML
+1 ML

-18 QTASLLVLDSAEAT
+18 QTASLLVLDSAEAA
-32 SGRGGQNDDFRVTK
+32 SGRGGDNDDFILKK
-46 ITIGNATDPA
+46 ITIGNVSDPA
-56 EVWTQSDQSNIN
+56 FTWVQSDQSTVDYLIM
-68 FLVVGQEIEII
+68 GQE
-79 VEVQRLGNQFT
+79 VEVIVQVQLGGSSLT
-90 GRSAMGMIEIV
+90 GKSAEVQIEIV

-107 IESYNWTTG
+107 IESSNFTTPDLLG
-116 ELVGQQRGEGSYA
+116 GQQNEGSYV
-129 WTPMIA
+129 WTPVIA
-135 HSVLDTTTNDLGGGL
+135 HSILDTTTNDLGGGL
-150 IVRASVLYSADDQN
+150 IVRASVLYSN
-164 DNDVLEQAVPVA
+164 DNINGNDVMEKAVPVA

-185 TFAAETPTF
+185 TLAVESPTF
-194 ISGRYPSNGGDA
+194 ISGRYPSGGGDA

-212 QTDSGGPEGTD
+212 QTDTGGPEGTD
-223 HWRHSAP
+223 HWRHSNP

-241 LVHFYFPASGQC
+241 LVHMFFPAGGQC
-253 GATGQL
+253 GALGQL
-259 DPGMSNT
+259 DPGMSQT
-266 YQTYICRKMFF
+266 YQTYVCRKTFF
-277 AGEYISTQFYAQ
+277 AGEFISTQFYAQ

-318 VWNFTN
+318 VWNFSN
-324 GAPSPASGQ
+324 GAPSPAPGQ
-333 WTNISWDPQV
+333 WTNVSWDPQV

-392 VSDFT
+392 VADFT
-397 LDVNCDNPEAGFS
+397 LDIDCDNPEAGFS
-410 SPPSNTI
+410 SPPSNTVS
-417 ALHCLVTNNGYSGAT
+417 LHCIVTNNGYSSAT
-432 VSVYSN
+432 ISVYSN

-463 SPVIIPSI
+463 SPVIIQGLG
-471 AAGQTVDVY
+471 AGQSTDVY

-494 TWQVWFK
+494 TWQVWFR

-514 TMNLA
+514 SMNLA
-519 VTEQYG
+519 ITEQFG

-531 TPLLADTLLPGE
+531 VPLLADTLLPGE
-543 SGLIPVRLQ
+543 SGQIPVRLQ
-552 NIGNRDAAFN
+552 NVGNRDASYN

-570 GWSAI
+570 GWSAVI
-575 VENETGVPVPNPIV
+575 ENETGVPVPNPII
-589 LGKAEVTNLNL
+589 LEKAEVENLFL
-600 NVTTNSLSTPG
+600 NVTADSLATPG
-611 VVSFNLRATCPSCG
+611 IVSFNLRATCPSCG
-625 TALFGA
+625 TSLFGA

-652 DTFQSAADGI
+652 DTFQSAADGVT
-662 PETVYMTL
+662 ETVYMTL
-670 LNLGNDDEQYAL
+670 LNLGNDDEQYSL
-682 SLDGPHRYILGAQ
+682 SLGGPHQYILGAE
-695 LAGETTSILDAWD
+695 LAGETTAILDAWD

-715 TLPMPVGLSPA
+715 TLPMPVGLSPS

-738 DSSVSVSYRINVE
+738 DPSVAVSYRINVE

-762 ESSDQSFLPGSMDTT
+762 ESSDQSFLPGSMETT
-777 DRSFEITNYGNSDDR
+777 DRSFEITNYGNSEDR
-792 FTITLDVPY
+792 FTITLDIPD
-801 GMVVELIDPAPID
+801 GMVAELVDPAPI
-814 GIATTP
+814 GGVATTP
-820 IIPSG
+820 VIQSG
-825 ETWDAKVRFRFL
+825 ETWEATVRFRFL
-837 AELADQG
+837 DGADG
-844 ACEIPCTRT
+844 SRT

-862 DPTISSTG
+862 DPTISDTG

-875 VGRQGLVD
+875 PGRQGTID
-883 LTWQTTPVLIEEAD
+883 LTPPAPIAIDEANL
-897 FIYTLEVVVK
+897 IYTMDVEVK
-907 NKLSAVPSQTI
+907 NKLNPLVYPAQTI
-918 TMDKMDGDWSSYI
+918 TIDKVSGDWSSYLI
-931 SVRIDNDDRRFSLE
+931 VRIDSNDQQFALE
-945 SDGERTVTIEVQVGE
+945 SDMSRTVTVEVQVIE
-960 ASLINLPSDRLT
+960 TSLLNLPSDTLA
-972 VNFTIYATSETI
+972 VNFTIYATSLTV
-984 ADTPTAKLSVVLQKQ
+984 ADAPTAKLTVVLQKQ
-999 TLDKSGGDDASSE
+999 TASNDDGDGASSE
-1012 DSGELVKNIVLWGGF
+1012 DDGELVKNIVLWSGF
-1027 LIVISALGFITFKIV
+1027 LIVVCVLGFITFKIL
-1042 TTIDKEDDLDD
+1042 TTIEKEDDMDD

-1059 DSLTATYGAVAAAP
+1059 DSLSATYGAVAAAP
-1073 TVPMSAPPSPEPM
+1073 TVPMSAPPSPEPAA
-1086 EMPGTALPE
+1086 MPEPTP
-1095 AQPASGPPLPPEGLP
+1095 PAPVSAGPPLPPGGLP
-1110 DGWTMEQWTHY
+1110 DGWTMEQWEHY

>member
-1 MTMRRSIPML
+1 ML

-18 QTASLLVLDSAEAT
+18 QTASLLVLDSAEAA
-32 SGRGGQNDDFRVTK
+32 SGRGGDNDDFILKK
-46 ITIGNATDPA
+46 ITIGNVSDPA
-56 EVWTQSDQSNIN
+56 FTWVQSDQSTVDYLIM
-68 FLVVGQEIEII
+68 GQE
-79 VEVQRLGNQFT
+79 VEVIVQVQLGGSSLT
-90 GRSAMGMIEIV
+90 GKSAEVQIEIV

-107 IESYNWTTG
+107 IESSNFTTPDLLG
-116 ELVGQQRGEGSYA
+116 GQQNEGSYV
-129 WTPMIA
+129 WTPVIA
-135 HSVLDTTTNDLGGGL
+135 HSILNTTTNDLGGGL
-150 IVRASVLYSADDQN
+150 IVRASVLYSN
-164 DNDVLEQAVPVA
+164 DNINGNDVMEKAVPVA

-185 TFAAETPTF
+185 TLAVESPTF
-194 ISGRYPSNGGDA
+194 ISGRYPSGGGDA

-212 QTDSGGPEGTD
+212 QTDTGGPEGTD
-223 HWRHSAP
+223 HWRHSNP

-241 LVHFYFPASGQC
+241 LVHMFFPAGGQC
-253 GATGQL
+253 GALGQL
-259 DPGMSNT
+259 DPGMSQT
-266 YQTYICRKMFF
+266 YQTYVCRKTFF
-277 AGEYISTQFYAQ
+277 AGEFISTQFYAQ

-318 VWNFTN
+318 VWNFSN
-324 GAPSPASGQ
+324 GAPSPAPGQ
-333 WTNISWDPQV
+333 WTNVSWDPQV

-392 VSDFT
+392 VADFT
-397 LDVNCDNPEAGFS
+397 LDIDCDNPEAGFS
-410 SPPSNTI
+410 SPPSNTVS
-417 ALHCLVTNNGYSGAT
+417 LHCIVTNNGYSSAT
-432 VSVYSN
+432 ISVYSN

-463 SPVIIPSI
+463 SPVIIQGLG
-471 AAGQTVDVY
+471 AGQSTDVY

-494 TWQVWFK
+494 TWQVWFR

-514 TMNLA
+514 SMNLA
-519 VTEQYG
+519 ITEQFG

-531 TPLLADTLLPGE
+531 VPLLADTLLPGE
-543 SGLIPVRLQ
+543 SGQIPVRLQ
-552 NIGNRDAAFN
+552 NVGNRDASYN

-570 GWSAI
+570 GWSAV
-575 VENETGVPVPNPIV
+575 VENETGVPVPNPII
-589 LGKAEVTNLNL
+589 LEKAEVENLFL
-600 NVTTNSLSTPG
+600 NVTADSLATPG
-611 VVSFNLRATCPSCG
+611 IVSFNLRATCPSCG
-625 TALFGA
+625 TSLFGA

-652 DTFQSAADGI
+652 DTFQSAADGVT
-662 PETVYMTL
+662 ETVYMTL
-670 LNLGNDDEQYAL
+670 LNLGNDDEQYSL
-682 SLDGPHRYILGAQ
+682 SLGGPHEYILGAE
-695 LAGETTSILDAWD
+695 LAGETTAILDAWD

-715 TLPMPVGLSPA
+715 TLPMPVGLSPS

-738 DSSVSVSYRINVE
+738 DPSVAVSYRINVE

-762 ESSDQSFLPGSMDTT
+762 ESSDQSFLPGSMETT
-777 DRSFEITNYGNSDDR
+777 DRSFEITNYGNSEDR
-792 FTITLDVPY
+792 FTITLDIPD
-801 GMVVELIDPAPID
+801 GMVAELVDPAPI
-814 GIATTP
+814 GGVATTP
-820 IIPSG
+820 VIQSG
-825 ETWDAKVRFRFL
+825 DTWEATVRFRFL
-837 AELADQG
+837 DGADG
-844 ACEIPCTRT
+844 SRT

-862 DPTISSTG
+862 DPTISDTG

-875 VGRQGLVD
+875 PGRQGTID
-883 LTWQTTPVLIEEAD
+883 LTPPAPIAIDEANL
-897 FIYTLEVVVK
+897 IYTMDVEVK
-907 NKLSAVPSQTI
+907 NKLNPLVYPAQTI
-918 TMDKMDGDWSSYI
+918 TMDKVSGDWSSYLI
-931 SVRIDNDDRRFSLE
+931 VRIDSNDQQFALE
-945 SDGERTVTIEVQVGE
+945 SDMSRTVTVEVQVIE
-960 ASLINLPSDRLT
+960 TSLLNLPSDTLA
-972 VNFTIYATSETI
+972 VNFTIYATSLTV
-984 ADTPTAKLSVVLQKQ
+984 ADAPTAKLTVVLQKQ
-999 TLDKSGGDDASSE
+999 TASNDDGDGASSE
-1012 DSGELVKNIVLWGGF
+1012 DDGELVKNIVLWSGF
-1027 LIVISALGFITFKIV
+1027 LIVVCVLGFITFKIL
-1042 TTIDKEDDLDD
+1042 TTIEKEDDMDD

-1073 TVPMSAPPSPEPM
+1073 TVPMSAPPSPEPVA
-1086 EMPGTALPE
+1086 MPEPTP
-1095 AQPASGPPLPPEGLP
+1095 PAPVSAGPPLPPGGLP
-1110 DGWTMEQWTHY
+1110 DGWTMEQWEHY

>member
-1 MTMRRSIPML
+1 ML

-18 QTASLLVLDSAEAT
+18 QTASLLVLDSAEAA
-32 SGRGGQNDDFRVTK
+32 SGRGGDNDDFILKK
-46 ITIGNATDPA
+46 ITIGNVSDPA
-56 EVWTQSDQSNIN
+56 FTWVQSDQSTVDYLIM
-68 FLVVGQEIEII
+68 GQE
-79 VEVQRLGNQFT
+79 VEVIVQVQLGGSSLT
-90 GRSAMGMIEIV
+90 GKSAEVQIEIV

-107 IESYNWTTG
+107 IESSNFTTPDLLG
-116 ELVGQQRGEGSYA
+116 GQQNEGSYV
-129 WTPMIA
+129 WTPVIA
-135 HSVLDTTTNDLGGGL
+135 HSILNTTTNDLGGGL
-150 IVRASVLYSADDQN
+150 IVRASVLYSN
-164 DNDVLEQAVPVA
+164 DNINGNDVMEKAVPVA

-185 TFAAETPTF
+185 TLAVESPTF
-194 ISGRYPSNGGDA
+194 ISGRYPSGGGDA

-212 QTDSGGPEGTD
+212 QTDTGGPEGTD
-223 HWRHSAP
+223 HWRHSNP

-241 LVHFYFPASGQC
+241 LVHMFFPAGGQC
-253 GATGQL
+253 GALGQL
-259 DPGMSNT
+259 DPGMSQT
-266 YQTYICRKMFF
+266 YQTYVCRKTFF
-277 AGEYISTQFYAQ
+277 AGEFISTQFYAQ

-318 VWNFTN
+318 VWNFSN
-324 GAPSPASGQ
+324 GAPSPAPGQ
-333 WTNISWDPQV
+333 WTNVSWDPQV

-392 VSDFT
+392 VADFT
-397 LDVNCDNPEAGFS
+397 LDIDCDNPEAGFS
-410 SPPSNTI
+410 SPPSNTVS
-417 ALHCLVTNNGYSGAT
+417 LHCIVTNNGYSSAT
-432 VSVYSN
+432 ISVYSN

-463 SPVIIPSI
+463 SPVIIQGLG
-471 AAGQTVDVY
+471 AGQSTDVY

-494 TWQVWFK
+494 TWQVWFR

-514 TMNLA
+514 SMNLA
-519 VTEQYG
+519 ITEQFG

-531 TPLLADTLLPGE
+531 VPLLADTLLPGE
-543 SGLIPVRLQ
+543 SGQIPVRLQ
-552 NIGNRDAAFN
+552 NVGNRDASYN

-570 GWSAI
+570 GWSAV
-575 VENETGVPVPNPIV
+575 VENETGVPVPNPII
-589 LGKAEVTNLNL
+589 LEKAEVENLFL
-600 NVTTNSLSTPG
+600 NVTADSLATPG
-611 VVSFNLRATCPSCG
+611 IVSFNLRATCPSCG
-625 TALFGA
+625 TSLFGA

-652 DTFQSAADGI
+652 DTFQSAADGVT
-662 PETVYMTL
+662 ETVYMTL
-670 LNLGNDDEQYAL
+670 LNLGNDDEQYSL
-682 SLDGPHRYILGAQ
+682 SLGGPHQYILGAE
-695 LAGETTSILDAWD
+695 LAGETTAILDAWD

-715 TLPMPVGLSPA
+715 TLPMPVGLSPS

-738 DSSVSVSYRINVE
+738 DPSVAVSYRINVE

-762 ESSDQSFLPGSMDTT
+762 ESSDQSFLPGSMETT
-777 DRSFEITNYGNSDDR
+777 DRSFEITNYGNSEDR
-792 FTITLDVPY
+792 FTITLDIPD
-801 GMVVELIDPAPID
+801 GMVAELVDPAPI
-814 GIATTP
+814 GGVATTP
-820 IIPSG
+820 VIQSG
-825 ETWDAKVRFRFL
+825 DTWEATVRFRFL
-837 AELADQG
+837 DGADG
-844 ACEIPCTRT
+844 SRT

-862 DPTISSTG
+862 DPTISDTG

-875 VGRQGLVD
+875 PGRQGTID
-883 LTWQTTPVLIEEAD
+883 LTPPAPIAIDEANL
-897 FIYTLEVVVK
+897 IYTMDVEVK
-907 NKLSAVPSQTI
+907 NKLNPLVYPAQTI
-918 TMDKMDGDWSSYI
+918 TMDKVSGDWSSYLI
-931 SVRIDNDDRRFSLE
+931 VRIDSNDQQFALE
-945 SDGERTVTIEVQVGE
+945 SDMSRTVTVEVQVIE
-960 ASLINLPSDRLT
+960 TSLLNLPSDTLA
-972 VNFTIYATSETI
+972 VNFTIYATSLTV
-984 ADTPTAKLSVVLQKQ
+984 ADAPTAKLTVVLQKQ
-999 TLDKSGGDDASSE
+999 TASNDDGDGASSE
-1012 DSGELVKNIVLWGGF
+1012 DDGELVKNIVLWSGF
-1027 LIVISALGFITFKIV
+1027 LIVVCVLGFITFKIL
-1042 TTIDKEDDLDD
+1042 TTIEKEDDMDD

-1073 TVPMSAPPSPEPM
+1073 TVPMSAPPSPEPVA
-1086 EMPGTALPE
+1086 MPEPTP
-1095 AQPASGPPLPPEGLP
+1095 PAPVSAGPPLPPGGLP
-1110 DGWTMEQWTHY
+1110 DGWTMEQWEHY

>member
-1 MTMRRSIPML
+1 ML

-18 QTASLLVLDSAEAT
+18 QTASLLVLDSAEAA
-32 SGRGGQNDDFRVTK
+32 SGRGGDNDDFILKK
-46 ITIGNATDPA
+46 ITIGNVSDPA
-56 EVWTQSDQSNIN
+56 FTWVQSDQSTVDYLIM
-68 FLVVGQEIEII
+68 GQE
-79 VEVQRLGNQFT
+79 VEVIVQVQLGGSSLT
-90 GRSAMGMIEIV
+90 GKSAEVQIEIV

-107 IESYNWTTG
+107 IESSNFTTPDLLG
-116 ELVGQQRGEGSYA
+116 GQQNEGSYV
-129 WTPMIA
+129 WTPVIA
-135 HSVLDTTTNDLGGGL
+135 HSILNTTTNDLGGGL
-150 IVRASVLYSADDQN
+150 IVRASVLYSN
-164 DNDVLEQAVPVA
+164 DNINGNDVMEKAVPVA

-185 TFAAETPTF
+185 AVTLETPTF
-194 ISGRYPSNGGDA
+194 ISGRYPVGGGDA
-206 TGAGSW
+206 DQFSSGSW
-212 QTDSGGPEGTD
+212 QTDSGGPVGTD
-223 HWRHSAP
+223 HWRHSNP

-241 LVHFYFPASGQC
+241 LVHMYLPSGGQC
-253 GATGQL
+253 GALGQL
-259 DPGMSNT
+259 DPGLSNR
-266 YQTYICRKMFF
+266 YQTAICRKTFF
-277 AGEYISTQFYAQ
+277 AGEFISTQFHAQ

-318 VWNFTN
+318 TWNFTN

-333 WTNISWDPQV
+333 WTNVSWDPQV

-392 VSDFT
+392 VADFT
-397 LDVNCDNPEAGFS
+397 LDIDCDNPEAGFS
-410 SPPSNTI
+410 SPPSNTVS
-417 ALHCLVTNNGYSGAT
+417 LHCLVTNNGYSSAT
-432 VSVYSN
+432 ISVYSN

-463 SPVIIPSI
+463 SPVIVQGLG
-471 AAGQTVDVY
+471 AGQTTDVY

-494 TWQVWFK
+494 TWQVWFQ

-514 TMNLA
+514 SMNLA
-519 VTEQYG
+519 VTEQFG

-531 TPLLADTLLPGE
+531 VPLLADTLLPGE
-543 SGLIPVRLQ
+543 SGQIPVRLQ
-552 NIGNRDAAFN
+552 NVGNRDASYN

-570 GWSAI
+570 GWSAV
-575 VENETGVPVPNPIV
+575 VEDENGVPVPNPIV
-589 LGKAEVTNLNL
+589 LEKAEVENLFL
-600 NVTTNSLSTPG
+600 NVTANSLASPG
-611 VVSFNLRATCPSCG
+611 IVSFNLRATCPSCG
-625 TALFGA
+625 TSLFGA

-645 ASISADQ
+645 ASITADEN
-652 DTFQSAADGI
+652 TFQSAADGAT
-662 PETVYMTL
+662 ETVYMTL

-682 SLDGPHRYILGAQ
+682 SLGGPHQYILGAE
-695 LAGETTSILDAWD
+695 LAGETTAILDAWD

-762 ESSDQSFLPGSMDTT
+762 ESSDQSFLPGSLDTT

-792 FTITLDVPY
+792 FTITLDIPD
-801 GMVVELIDPAPID
+801 GMVAELIVPAPIG

-820 IIPSG
+820 VIPSG
-825 ETWDAKVRFRFL
+825 ETWEAKVRFRFL
-837 AELADQG
+837 AGADG
-844 ACEIPCTRT
+844 SRT

-862 DPTISSTG
+862 DPSISETG

-875 VGRQGLVD
+875 VGRQGTID
-883 LTWQTTPVLIEEAD
+883 LTPPAPISIEEFD
-897 FIYTLEVVVK
+897 LIYTMDIEVK
-907 NKLSAVPSQTI
+907 NKLNPLVYPSQTI
-918 TMDKMDGDWSSYI
+918 SMDKADGPDDWSSYL
-931 SVRIDNDDRRFSLE
+931 SVRIDNDDRQFSLE
-945 SDGERTVTIEVQVGE
+945 SDMSRIVTVEVQVSE
-960 ASLINLPSDRLT
+960 ATLINLPSDTLT
-972 VNFTIYATSETI
+972 VNFTIYATSLTV
-984 ADTPTAKLSVVLQKQ
+984 ADSPTAKLTVVLQKQ
-999 TLDKSGGDDASSE
+999 SASNDDGDGASSE
-1012 DSGELVKNIVLWGGF
+1012 DDGELVKNIVLWSGF
-1027 LIVISALGFITFKIV
+1027 LIVVGVLGFMTFQIL
-1042 TTIDKEDDLDD
+1042 TTIEKEDDLDD

-1073 TVPMSAPPSPEPM
+1073 TVPMSAPPTPEPM
-1086 EMPGTALPE
+1086 AMPEPTPPA
-1095 AQPASGPPLPPEGLP
+1095 PASAGPPLPPGGLP
-1110 DGWTMEQWTHY
+1110 DGWTMEQWEHY

>member
-1 MTMRRSIPML
+1 ML
-11 LIALMMF
+11 LIALMLF
-18 QTASLLVLDSAEAT
+18 QTASLLVMDSAEAA
-32 SGRGGQNDDFRVTK
+32 SGRGGPNDDFRVTK
-46 ITIGNATDPA
+46 ITLGNTSDPA
-56 EVWTQSDQSNIN
+56 QTWIQSDQSVVDY
-68 FLVVGQEIEII
+68 LVMGQEIEIT

-90 GRSAMGMIEIV
+90 GRTAMGMIEIV
-101 HPIGYV
+101 HPIGFV
-107 IESYNWTTG
+107 IETYNWTTA
-116 ELVGQQRGEGSYA
+116 ELVGQQKGEGSYV
-129 WTPMIA
+129 WTPLVA
-135 HSVLDTTTNDLGGGL
+135 HSILDTSTNDLSGGL
-150 IVRASVLYSADDQN
+150 IVRASILYSGDDLN
-164 DNDVLEQAVPVA
+164 ENDVLEQAVPVA

-185 TFAAETPTF
+185 TIAADTPTF
-194 ISGRYPSNGGDA
+194 ISGRYPSGGGDA
-206 TGAGSW
+206 TGSGSW
-212 QTDSGGPEGTD
+212 QTDTGGPEGTD
-223 HWRHSAP
+223 HWRHSNP

-241 LVHFYFPASGQC
+241 LVHMFFPASGQC
-253 GATGQL
+253 GALGQL
-259 DPGMSNT
+259 DPGMSNA
-266 YQTYICRKMFF
+266 YQTYVCRKTFF
-277 AGEYISTQFYAQ
+277 AGEFISTQFYAQ

-318 VWNFTN
+318 VWNFSN
-324 GAPSPASGQ
+324 GAPSPAQGQ
-333 WTNISWDPQV
+333 WSNISWDPQS
-343 DWAQIPG
+343 DWSQIPG

-392 VSDFT
+392 VADFT

-410 SPPSNTI
+410 SPPSNTV

-453 IETTNPNDFF
+453 IETKNPNDFF

-471 AAGQTVDVY
+471 SAGETVDVY

-488 ADVQQQ
+488 AEVQQQ
-494 TWQVWFK
+494 TWEVWFR

-514 TMNLA
+514 SMNLA
-519 VTEQYG
+519 VTEQFG
-525 VSLTSQ
+525 VSLSSQ
-531 TPLLADTLLPGE
+531 TPLLADTLIPGE

-552 NIGNRDAAFN
+552 NIGNRDAAYN
-562 LVTTFSED
+562 LVTTFSEA

-575 VENETGVPVPNPIV
+575 VENDTGVSIPNPIV
-589 LGKAEVTNLNL
+589 LAKAEVINLVL
-600 NVTTNSLSTPG
+600 NVTADDLATPG

-625 TALFGA
+625 TSLFGA

-638 EVPILRQ
+638 EVPVLRQ
-645 ASISADQ
+645 ASITADQ
-652 DTFQSAADGI
+652 NTYQSAADGAT
-662 PETVYMTL
+662 ETVYMTL

-682 SLDGPHRYILGAQ
+682 SLGGPHQYILGAQ
-695 LAGETTSILDAWD
+695 LAGETTAILDAWD

-738 DSSVSVSYRINVE
+738 DSSISVSYRINVE

-777 DRSFEITNYGNSDDR
+777 DRSFEITNFGNSEDR
-792 FTITLDVPY
+792 FVITLDIPD
-801 GMVVELIDPAPID
+801 GMVAELIDPVPV
-814 GIATTP
+814 GGVATTP
-820 IIPSG
+820 IIASG
-825 ETWDAKVRFRFL
+825 ESWEAKVRFRFL
-837 AELADQG
+837 ADADG
-844 ACEIPCTRT
+844 SRT

-862 DPTISSTG
+862 DPTISETG

-875 VGRQGLVD
+875 VGRQGTID
-883 LTWQTTPVLIEEAD
+883 LTPPAPISIDEAGL
-897 FIYTLEVVVK
+897 IYTMDVEVK
-907 NKLSAVPSQTI
+907 NKLNPLVYPSQTI
-918 TMDKMDGDWSSYI
+918 SMDKVDGDWSSYI
-931 SVRIDNDDRRFSLE
+931 SVRIDNSDRSFSLE
-945 SDGERTVTIEVQVGE
+945 SDMSRTVTVEVQVGE
-960 ASLINLPSDRLT
+960 ATLINLPSDTLI
-972 VNFTIYATSETI
+972 VNFTIYATSLTV
-984 ADTPTAKLSVVLQKQ
+984 ADSPTAKLTVVLEKQ
-999 TLDKSGGDDASSE
+999 SASSGDGDGASSE
-1012 DSGELVKNIVLWGGF
+1012 EDGQLVKNIVLWSGF
-1027 LIVISALGFITFKIV
+1027 LVVVGVLGFMTFKIL
-1042 TTIDKEDDLDD
+1042 TTIEKEDDLDD
-1053 WDDMYQ
+1053 WDEMMYQ

-1073 TVPMSAPPSPEPM
+1073 TVPMSAPPTPEPM
-1086 EMPGTALPE
+1086 GVPDAAPPPAVAQATA
-1095 AQPASGPPLPPEGLP
+1095 GPPLPPGGLP
-1110 DGWTMEQWTHY
+1110 DGWTMDQWEHY